1 MRIEQLVRSAG
12 LALAVL
18 GLLASRAGAEPYL
31 MVREGA
37 KCSACH
43 TNQTGGGKRTAFAHI
58 HAHDIEHDIELLP
71 IPPGTKPFN
80 GELNSYVSVGGDLR
94 VANTSTFEDRP
105 DSLGRVPENRVF
117 RRSVTSNNTAVNEV
131 LGYLQI
137 DLFSDIA
144 TFYADENLTSGATN
158 REAFGLLQHFL
169 PKTGYDWLDYLL
181 GDSYFK
187 AGRMFPAYGLRVQDD
202 EAFIRSKSGFTFGNF
217 VEGGEIG
224 TQPGPFFLASSITN
238 SSEPGGKDVQATF
251 NGYGVF
257 EDIPVVRNVV
267 AGASYARRPNTKSDV
282 KAFYG
287 GSNIWKFTYL
297 GEIDLIDDPKV
308 QYVTYG
314 EVDLLLFDWLNVRG
328 TFDFLKARLDRDATR
343 FAIGLEPFISRVIQ
357 PRIQYRINN
366 GPNEAFA
373 PGASASDRATTGAA
387 NADAN
392 KDELRIELHLFF

>member
-1 MRIEQLVRSAG
+1 MRTEQLARIAALVLAAAG
-12 LALAVL
+12 LV
-18 GLLASRAGAEPYL
+18 ASQARAEPYL

-43 TNQTGGGKRTAFAHI
+43 TNVTGGGKRTAFAHI
-58 HAHDIEHDIELLP
+58 HAHDIEHDLELLP
-71 IPPGTKPFN
+71 VPPGTKPFN

-94 VANTSTFEDRP
+94 VKNVSTFEDRP
-105 DSLGRVPENRVF
+105 DSLGRVPENRAF
-117 RRSVTSNNTAVNEV
+117 RRSVTSNSTSVDEV

-158 REAFGLLQHFL
+158 REAFGLLQHLF
-169 PKTGYDWLDYLL
+169 PKTGYDWLDYVL

-202 EAFIRSKSGFTFGNF
+202 EAFIRAKSGFTFGNF

-251 NGYGVF
+251 HGYGVF

-267 AGASYARRPNTKSDV
+267 AGASYARRPNTKDV
-282 KAFYG
+282 AAFFG

-297 GEIDLIDDPKV
+297 GELDLIDDPKI

-366 GPNEAFA
+366 GPNEPFA
-373 PGASASDRATTGAA
+373 PGASASDRATVGAA

-392 KDELRIELHLFF
+392 KDELRIELHVFF